1 VINFR
6 YHLISLVAV
15 FLALAVGVVMGSA
28 VIDKAVVETL
38 EDQQRTIAERVDQA
52 IAENEGLRAEL
63 SEVQDR
69 SQRLSDEATP
79 RLLADTL
86 DGVPVL
92 VLATRGVAPEA
103 IDATVAL
110 LDTAGAEHEGTL
122 WFTDRLALTTDE
134 ERRDLARALGRSVGL
149 TDTTLRAI
157 AIEELAGALTTNA
170 LDGRGGG
177 PSGLGGERGPSV
189 GGEEGSTDPSAS
201 PQPADA
207 VAELRDAGFVD
218 FDPPE
223 GAEPQT
229 ADLVAADTR
238 ILFVSGPGAVLEDT
252 QWARPLASALV
263 GEAPQLPSLPLLVV
277 ESYVPGVETQASLTA
292 VLRGDDALS
301 ARLATVNRIDDFAG
315 QLAVILALQDLGQG
329 RVGHYGSDAQ
339 RLIPAPAE

>member
-38 EDQQRTIAERVDQA
+38 EDQQRIIAERVDQA
-52 IAENEGLRAEL
+52 IAENEGLQAEL

-79 RLLADTL
+79 RLLADRL
-86 DGVPVL
+86 GGVPVL
-92 VLATRGVAPEA
+92 VLATRGVASET

-122 WFTDRLALTTDE
+122 WFTDRLTLDTDE
-134 ERRDLARALGRSVGL
+134 ERRDLARALGRSEGL
-149 TDTTLRAI
+149 AGTTLRAM
-157 AIEELAGALTTNA
+157 AIDELAEALTTDA
-170 LDGRGGG
+170 LDGPGEG
-177 PSGLGGERGPSV
+177 PPGLGGAP
-189 GGEEGSTDPSAS
+189 DA
-201 PQPADA
+201 PADP

-223 GAEPQT
+223 GAETQT
-229 ADLVAADTR
+229 ADLVTTGAR
-238 ILFVSGPGAVLEDT
+238 ILFVSGPGAVLGDT
-252 QWARPLASALV
+252 QWAQPLASALV
-263 GEAPQLPSLPLLVV
+263 GEAPQPPSLPLLVV
-277 ESYVPGVETQASLTA
+277 ESYAPGVEAQVSLTA
-292 VLRGDDALS
+292 ALRGDDALS
-301 ARLATVNRIDDFAG
+301 ARLSTVNRIDDFAG
-315 QLAVILALQDLGQG
+315 QLAVVLALQDLGQG
-329 RVGHYGSDAQ
+329 RVGHYGLDAQ